1 MKKVF
6 FITIPIIISIF
17 SINFGNVYADEL
29 TDSIK
34 EQMQNIDLSALENL
48 LSEQSFNGFSFNE
61 LLHSILKGEYV
72 FSFDNF
78 FSYLLNVLLSN
89 VYQFLPS
96 LMIIVSMAILSS
108 IITSA
113 KSNFLPDGVSSI
125 VSYVFILTMLLI
137 VGSQLIQIYNKTKN
151 TIILLSNLCEIMSP
165 IILTLMVASG
175 GSVSASIYKPAVAFL
190 SGGIINLILSVILPL
205 ILLSSVFSILSTSS
219 DTIKLNKLTDSINSL
234 IKWILGLISAVFGL
248 FLTIQ
253 GITSALHDGISLRAT
268 KYTIS
273 NSIPLVGSLVKDG
286 FDLIVAGSV
295 LIKNSIGLASIIGI
309 FYLILSPVTQMIVF
323 SFLLK
328 FIAGITEPIADK
340 KISDLCIIGS
350 KTLSYLI
357 TCILIVGLMIFICVL
372 LMIFS
377 ANAFI

>member
-1 MKKVF
+1 MKKRF
-6 FITIPIIISIF
+6 FILIPIIVSFI
-17 SINFGNVYADEL
+17 SINFANVYADEL
-29 TDSIK
+29 TESIK

-48 LSEQSFNGFSFNE
+48 LSEQSFNGYSFNE
-61 LLHSILKGEYV
+61 ILYSILKGEYI

-78 FSYLLNVLLSN
+78 FSYFLNVILSN
-89 VYQFLPS
+89 VYQFLPT
-96 LMIIVSMAILSS
+96 LMIIVSLAILSS

-113 KSNFLPDGVSSI
+113 KSNFLSDGVSSI

-137 VGSQLIQIYNKTKN
+137 VGSQLIQIYNTTKN
-151 TIILLSNLCEIMSP
+151 TIIFLSKICEIMSP

-205 ILLSSVFSILSTSS
+205 ILLSSVFAILSISS

-253 GITSALHDGISLRAT
+253 GITSAFHDGISLRAT

-286 FDLIVAGSV
+286 FDLVVAGSV
-295 LIKNSIGLASIIGI
+295 LIKNSIGLASIIGV
-309 FYLILSPVTQMIVF
+309 FYLILSPIAQMIIF

-340 KISDLCIIGS
+340 KISDLCVIGS

>member
-1 MKKVF
+1 MKKRF
-6 FITIPIIISIF
+6 FILIPIIVSFF
-17 SINFGNVYADEL
+17 SISFANVYADEL
-29 TDSIK
+29 TESIK

-48 LSEQSFNGFSFNE
+48 LSEQSLNGYSFNE
-61 LLHSILKGEYV
+61 ILYSILKGEYV

-78 FSYLLNVLLSN
+78 FSYFLNVILSN
-89 VYQFLPS
+89 VYQFLPT
-96 LMIIVSMAILSS
+96 LMIIISIAILSS
-108 IITSA
+108 IITSS
-113 KSNFLPDGVSSI
+113 KSNFLSDGVSSI

-137 VGSQLIQIYNKTKN
+137 VGSQLIQIYNTTKN
-151 TIILLSNLCEIMSP
+151 TIILLSKLCEIMSP

-205 ILLSSVFSILSTSS
+205 ILLSSVFAILSISS

-253 GITSALHDGISLRAT
+253 GITSAFHDGISLRAT

-286 FDLIVAGSV
+286 FDLVVAGSV
-295 LIKNSIGLASIIGI
+295 LIKNSIGLASIIGV
-309 FYLILSPVTQMIVF
+309 FYLILSPIAQMIIF

-340 KISDLCIIGS
+340 KISDLCVIGS

>member
-1 MKKVF
+1 MKKRF
-6 FITIPIIISIF
+6 FILIPIIVSFI
-17 SINFGNVYADEL
+17 SINFANVYADEL
-29 TDSIK
+29 TESIK

-48 LSEQSFNGFSFNE
+48 LSEQSLNGYSFNE
-61 LLHSILKGEYV
+61 ILYSILKGEYV

-78 FSYLLNVLLSN
+78 FSYFLNVILSN
-89 VYQFLPS
+89 VYQFLPT
-96 LMIIVSMAILSS
+96 LMIIISIAILSS
-108 IITSA
+108 IITSS
-113 KSNFLPDGVSSI
+113 KSNFLSDGVSSI

-137 VGSQLIQIYNKTKN
+137 VGSQLIQIYNTTKN
-151 TIILLSNLCEIMSP
+151 TIILLSKLCEIMSP

-205 ILLSSVFSILSTSS
+205 ILLSSVFAILSISS

-253 GITSALHDGISLRAT
+253 VITSAFHDGISLRAT

-286 FDLIVAGSV
+286 FDLVVAGSV
-295 LIKNSIGLASIIGI
+295 LIKNSIGLASIIGV
-309 FYLILSPVTQMIVF
+309 FYLILSPIAQMIIF

-340 KISDLCIIGS
+340 KISDLCVIGS